1 MNKVKVVI
9 PVKKKSDRVKDKN
22 FRNFFNNKSLFDLL
36 IEKLIKSHFVE
47 DIYISSNNKEIEK
60 KVTKLGCTFVY
71 REEKYCNNIIP
82 WSDMIYH
89 TVNSLPIK
97 ANDHLAWCHTT
108 TPLFDNYDQAIRKYF
123 NDRKK
128 YKNDGLVVVSPFN
141 EFIVSEMKKPV
152 NYSWGPWHK
161 YSQDLDLIR
170 TMYLSPQP
178 RDLRV
183 RLRSRV
189 GVSVLRFRQR
199 VALPPPPR
207 RLGLG
212 LALRSFALLLLLRRS
227 IEQIK

>member
-128 YKNDGLVVVSPFN
+128 YKNDGLVVVSPFS

-161 YSQDLDLIR
+161 YSQDLEKLYTVTGSMFISKKNTFLDNRYVIAKNPSYFEVSRYESLDIDDIFDFELAKLLI
-170 TMYLSPQP
+170 
-178 RDLRV
+178 
-183 RLRSRV
+183 
-189 GVSVLRFRQR
+189 GNKK
-199 VALPPPPR
+199 
-207 RLGLG
+207 
-212 LALRSFALLLLLRRS
+212 
-227 IEQIK
+227 IKKYA